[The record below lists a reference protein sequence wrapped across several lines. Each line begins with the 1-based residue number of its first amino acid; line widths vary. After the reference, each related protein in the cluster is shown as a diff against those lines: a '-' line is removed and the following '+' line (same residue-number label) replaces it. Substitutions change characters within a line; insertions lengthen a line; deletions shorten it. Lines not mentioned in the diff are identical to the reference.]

1 MGLTNMV
8 RLGILGSTRGTDMLA
23 LIAAIQQKK
32 LTATIDCVISNKADA
47 IILERARAHGLTTIF
62 IDPKTVG
69 RAEYDSKL
77 SEELHKHKVE
87 LIVLIGYMR
96 ILSHEFV
103 KTWRHKIINVHPSLL
118 PAFAGGMDGDVHTAV
133 IESGVKETG
142 CTVHY
147 VTEEVDAGPIL
158 IQKKCEVL
166 AGDTPESLKK
176 RVQELEGKALVEA
189 INNINH
195 LSPTWERSTP
205 EAAGE
210 GA

>member
-23 LIAAIQQKK
+23 LIAAIQEKK
-32 LTATIDCVISNKADA
+32 LAATIDCVISNKTDA
-47 IILERARAHGLTTIF
+47 MILERARAHGLTTIF
-62 IDPKTVG
+62 IDSKSVG
-69 RAEYDSKL
+69 RSEYDAKL
-77 SEELHKHKVE
+77 SEELHKHNVE

-96 ILSHEFV
+96 ILSDEFV

-118 PAFAGGMDGDVHTAV
+118 PAVAGGMDGDVHTAV